1 MSLGG
6 GLFTSYC
13 DDESS
18 ESAFKIAIDNAV
30 SRNISVVVATGNS
43 GSATAISS
51 PACIKNSTAVGSVTK
66 TDSMSSFSNRNSIT
80 DLFAPGSSIKSTVPS
95 GGCVNCDSSGLLTLS
110 GTSMATP
117 HVAGAFALLHQYRK
131 LEHNSILTPAQI
143 QNALNSTG
151 KQIDDTSG
159 SGLFFSR
166 INIYAAL
173 LSLDRTPPI
182 INFTIATLVNNSN
195 FTVNSTSD
203 FVFINISS
211 NEILTNS
218 LLEWNGTNE
227 TMQGYGISWFKNKTN
242 LNSLTGSMLFKVWGN
257 DSSGNIGLSEIRYV
271 QFFDR
276 VTPNITLAGPTP
288 QNNTKTSSSSLYIN
302 VTSDEPLAAALLEF
316 NGTNESMNGSS
327 LIWFKNKTAPSNQ
340 NATYTYKIWG
350 NDSSGN
356 VGLSEF
362 RIFIS
367 NNTPPNISFFAPSEL
382 NLNMT
387 EENSS
392 FTFNVSFSDFEN
404 DGLTITWHKNASI
417 TAVNSNFTFRNNF
430 SASGF
435 YNITA
440 DIFDGN
446 FTVSLSWLLDIN
458 NTNIAP
464 NVTSV
469 NLTNTDFLNRTNG
482 TLMGFWAFT
491 DLDDENNNITANE
504 TFWYINGTKIE
515 NYTNKT
521 FIHAVNTTKLE
532 NWTFSARV
540 FDGLNWSDFA
550 NSSAIRILNAR
561 PSINITTLFITALE
575 TQLVNITLNASDLD
589 DEQLAFAS
597 NKSELVLAGNYI
609 LWATNLTSSGNYA
622 VNITVNDSAD
632 IDSTIVNITIVDAR
646 DLDNDNNPD
655 FNDTDD
661 DNDGINDNLDYLT
674 GNITSIKS
682 NIPLNI
688 TINGNISNLSGIFNG
703 TYDFSITNGSEP
715 LVDFNW
721 TFNETSILDFGS
733 INITPISNGSGAII
747 ISGIDLSS
755 LNFKK
760 TAYVDKINT
769 TVKSVCIKD
778 MENMTLSNFTS
789 ACNGASESLVDCD
802 NVTRTP
808 YSCFDLGNRYKITGL
823 NHSGVREQCIDNDGD
838 GYGAGCAAGTDCND
852 NDRSK
857 TTDCSSQSSSSSS
870 SSSSGGGGGG
880 GGGGSAFNG
889 YICSSLWKCDDWPE
903 CINEKQTRD
912 CNLVE
917 VPLFI
922 SSEKCAQHTKPEQNR
937 ECAAPNKIDSC
948 SDKVQNQGESGV
960 DCGGPCRPCISLRI
974 KNKPKSLEPESKIN
988 PNSALLG
995 PAAVSPPSNVDIDNL
1010 IENLFTAFTTIIV
1023 LLIVAYIF
1031 IFLRG
1036 KLVKFK

>member
-1 MSLGG
+1 MFVSKEVKVAIYLTIAVI
-6 GLFTSYC
+6 LA
-13 DDESS
+13 SS
-18 ESAFKIAIDNAV
+18 
-30 SRNISVVVATGNS
+30 
-43 GSATAISS
+43 
-51 PACIKNSTAVGSVTK
+51 
-66 TDSMSSFSNRNSIT
+66 
-80 DLFAPGSSIKSTVPS
+80 
-95 GGCVNCDSSGLLTLS
+95 
-110 GTSMATP
+110 
-117 HVAGAFALLHQYRK
+117 
-131 LEHNSILTPAQI
+131 
-143 QNALNSTG
+143 
-151 KQIDDTSG
+151 
-159 SGLFFSR
+159 
-166 INIYAAL
+166 
-173 LSLDRTPPI
+173 LSL
-182 INFTIATLVNNSN
+182 NANSK
-195 FTVNSTSD
+195 
-203 FVFINISS
+203 VFIN
-211 NEILTNS
+211 EILANGINDPDS
-218 LLEWNGTNE
+218 EWVELFNNE
-227 TMQGYGISWFKNKTN
+227 SFEA
-242 LNSLTGSMLFKVWGN
+242 SLTNWS
-257 DSSGNIGLSEIRYV
+257 ISE
-271 QFFDR
+271 
-276 VTPNITLAGPTP
+276 
-288 QNNTKTSSSSLYIN
+288 TSS
-302 VTSDEPLAAALLEF
+302 
-316 NGTNESMNGSS
+316 
-327 LIWFKNKTAPSNQ
+327 
-340 NATYTYKIWG
+340 
-350 NDSSGN
+350 
-356 VGLSEF
+356 
-362 RIFIS
+362 
-367 NNTPPNISFFAPSEL
+367 
-382 NLNMT
+382 
-387 EENSS
+387 
-392 FTFNVSFSDFEN
+392 
-404 DGLTITWHKNASI
+404 
-417 TAVNSNFTFRNNF
+417 SNFTFNATMPANSFIILTTSYSTFIAYYPNAALSGIPIINITISSFNLVDSGGEVRLYN
-430 SASGF
+430 SSGSLVDLIEYAQASGKKF
-435 YNITA
+435 ENVSIGRYP
-440 DIFDGN
+440 DG
-446 FTVSLSWLLDIN
+446 
-458 NTNIAP
+458 
-464 NVTSV
+464 
-469 NLTNTDFLNRTNG
+469 
-482 TLMGFWAFT
+482 
-491 DLDDENNNITANE
+491 
-504 TFWYINGTKIE
+504 
-515 NYTNKT
+515 
-521 FIHAVNTTKLE
+521 
-532 NWTFSARV
+532 
-540 FDGLNWSDFA
+540 
-550 NSSAIRILNAR
+550 SSAIFNLTTLTPGIKNDNQSPSIKQWIVPSGNNTKVSGIVNVTINITDDTTQVNSAIISFNGTDYSMLKSSKSSDLWYFLWNTSLNLKGYYNISIFFNDSYGKSNSEALLNVTIDNSPVIASYLPSGLTQTISENSSLMLYVNSTDYDDAVLNYSWLFDGIVNSTNPLSFEYKPGFNDNGTHTINSTVKDASSSQASIRWSIVVTNLNR
-561 PSINITTLFITALE
+561 PPLINITTSNEYSDRIIISE
-575 TQLVNITLNASDLD
+575 TQKVNISAMAYDPDNDTTKLS
-589 DEQLAFAS
+589 
-597 NKSELVLAGNYI
+597 
-609 LWATNLTSSGNYA
+609 
-622 VNITVNDSAD
+622 VNDSRFFIEGQYFMWDTNLSDSGVYQINLTANDSID

-661 DNDGINDNLDYLT
+661 ENDGINDTLDYLT